1 MVTGEDVWSINANE
15 SVFYEYSRFNSN
27 VTNLYAENAFR
38 NSDHN
43 PEIIGI
49 DVGDTIPDPAR
60 DTVQVLAT
68 NDFHGRILD
77 NPRGRRSRA
86 ASLAGAVKRL
96 RDANRDTVFAAAG
109 DLIGAS
115 TFESFIANDK
125 PTIDALNEAGLEVSA
140 AGNHEFDQGYRDLV
154 DRVMAKYDAGTNPA
168 GGAGWQYIAA
178 NVRMKDTHEAALPE
192 TWFRELPDG
201 RTVGFVGA
209 VTEDL
214 PSLVAGDGIA
224 EIEVTDIVDS
234 VNTHADRL
242 KGPGGCADPEGCDL
256 VIELVHEVRPRRRT
270 PRSPTTRPSRIVAG
284 ADEDIDAIVS
294 GHTHGLQPP
303 VPVQKWIDEG
313 RPVTEASRGL
323 RGPVRRE
330 PQPAR
335 VRVRPGTDELVDI
348 RQTVVGLKDYDADP
362 ATKAIVDDAVAA
374 AAGPGN
380 TPLGDLEGRSSGR
393 ASTW

>member
-27 VTNLYAENAFR
+27 VTDLYAENPFR
-38 NSDHN
+38 ASDHN

-49 DVGDTIPDPAR
+49 DVGDTIPDPDR

-77 NPRGRRSRA
+77 NPARPRPEPA
-86 ASLAGAVKRL
+86 LLAGAVAVRAENL
-96 RDANRDTVFAAAG
+96 DTVFAAAG

-154 DRVMAKYDAGTNPA
+154 DRVMAPYDADTNPE
-168 GGAGWQYIAA
+168 GGAAWQYIAS
-178 NVRMKDTHEAALPE
+178 NVRMKDTHEAR
-192 TWFRELPDG
+192 FRDLFRGSPDG

-214 PSLVAGDGIA
+214 PSLVAGEGIA

-234 VNTHADRL
+234 VNTHADL
-242 KGPGGCADPEGCDL
+242 PQE
-256 VIELVHEVRPRRRT
+256 PR
-270 PRSPTTRPSRIVAG
+270 
-284 ADEDIDAIVS
+284 
-294 GHTHGLQPP
+294 
-303 VPVQKWIDEG
+303 W
-313 RPVTEASRGL
+313 L
-323 RGPVRRE
+323 R
-330 PQPAR
+330 
-335 VRVRPGTDELVDI
+335 
-348 RQTVVGLKDYDADP
+348 
-362 ATKAIVDDAVAA
+362 
-374 AAGPGN
+374 
-380 TPLGDLEGRSSGR
+380 
-393 ASTW
+393 